1 LFVFFSDSSARQH
14 TARTINFKRV
24 ML

>member
-1 LFVFFSDSSARQH
+1 LFVFFLDSSARQH
-14 TARTINFKRV
+14 TARTIKFKRI